1 MDEILGTSVPGG
13 GFAQLLGDPFIDGG
27 ASHRG
32 VDDTT
37 GVQFDDDKDEEGTKQ
52 QVVDDGE
59 ITSPNVLG
67 LVLQESA
74 PGLIA
79 GRGWPELV
87 EVFLNGAFADLNT
100 EFEQFTP
107 NAFGASQRV
116 FLRHLFDEIND
127 LLSNAGFAVLLP

>member
-1 MDEILGTSVPGG
+1 VN
-13 GFAQLLGDPFIDGG
+13 
-27 ASHRG
+27 
-32 VDDTT
+32 DTP
-37 GVQFDDDKDEEGTKQ
+37 GVQFDDDEDEEGTKQ

-59 ITSPNVLG
+59 ITSPDVLG
-67 LVLQESA
+67 LVLQEST

-107 NAFGASQRV
+107 NAFGAPQPV
-116 FLRHLFDEIND
+116 FLRHLFDEIDD
-127 LLSNAGFAVLLP
+127 LLGDARLAVLLP